1 MINRKKEIDEL
12 VESMMQKTTNNPR
25 DYCFNYI
32 VSRYP
37 KVSHEVFGFPGKFI
51 KSLDRIAYKED
62 GLKLELDIAELV
74 EKDEFIKQKS
84 TINVE
89 HQTTPIEYGKID
101 PIYDYKIH
109 LIHENNLPSI
119 SIVITSIE
127 QEKQMKCYESQNN
140 VFNVYYIEV
149 KEKDICEKL
158 NILRNI
164 TNSEEISQK
173 EAIYFTYIVI
183 FVDRNIDKRIVEEIS
198 HIFMHVKMN
207 SYLRLDIHHVLKI
220 MIKEIFKD
228 NKQKTRE
235 LLTMIT
241 KTLNEKEFCEL
252 TREEQFKADIA
263 RKDELIENR
272 DEMLAKKDEMISEI
286 KTENEKKI
294 SEIKTENEKR
304 ISEKDKEISE
314 IKTENEKKISEKDK
328 EIYEKDKEIYE
339 KDVMLA
345 KKDEELEIL
354 RLQIKQQNS
363 KQ

>member
-1 MINRKKEIDEL
+1 
-12 VESMMQKTTNNPR
+12 MQKTTNNPR

-37 KVSHEVFGFPGKFI
+37 KLSHEVFGFPGKFI

-62 GLKLELDIAELV
+62 GSKLELDIAELV

-173 EAIYFTYIVI
+173 EAIYFPYIVI
-183 FVDRNIDKRIVEEIS
+183 FVDKNIDKRMRN
-198 HIFMHVKMN
+198 IFNTCLNRRDSLVGLN
-207 SYLRLDIHHVLKI
+207 QFLLSVYAIDRLKI
-220 MIKEIFKD
+220 LADVSISDRSKAGRRMKKHLKLRRVLSEKLHHQVIATYLKDKDQFDDSTFEQIVLSKES
-228 NKQKTRE
+228 NKMYIEQME
-235 LLTMIT
+235 IL
-241 KTLNEKEFCEL
+241 EKEAN
-252 TREEQFKADIA
+252 TQWRIPSG
-263 RKDELIENR
+263 LI
-272 DEMLAKKDEMISEI
+272 KKTS
-286 KTENEKKI
+286 
-294 SEIKTENEKR
+294 
-304 ISEKDKEISE
+304 
-314 IKTENEKKISEKDK
+314 
-328 EIYEKDKEIYE
+328 
-339 KDVMLA
+339 
-345 KKDEELEIL
+345 
-354 RLQIKQQNS
+354 
-363 KQ
+363 